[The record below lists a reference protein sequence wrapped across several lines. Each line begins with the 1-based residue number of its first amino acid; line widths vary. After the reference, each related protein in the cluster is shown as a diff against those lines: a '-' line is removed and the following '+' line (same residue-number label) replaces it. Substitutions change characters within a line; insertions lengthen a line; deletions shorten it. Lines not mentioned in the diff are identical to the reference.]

1 MHAHAQHVRRS
12 AARAATA
19 NPVSYLWPAG
29 DGGRRRSAARGTP
42 ATSKGSEEIT
52 GGHQRGQRRRPPA
65 RTATVATSE
74 GSDGSEEIAGPECE
88 EELGPAMDERDTE
101 QRRPIGCIE

>member
-29 DGGRRRSAARGTP
+29 DGGRRRSAARGTA
-42 ATSKGSEEIT
+42 ATRKGSEEIT
-52 GGHQRGQRRRPPA
+52 GGHQRGQRGDRRTRVRGRIRAGNGRA
-65 RTATVATSE
+65 RYRAEKTDRLHRV
-74 GSDGSEEIAGPECE
+74 D
-88 EELGPAMDERDTE
+88 
-101 QRRPIGCIE
+101 

>member
-19 NPVSYLWPAG
+19 NRVSYLWPAG

-65 RTATVATSE
+65 RAARTATAAT
-74 GSDGSEEIAGPECE
+74 SEEIAGPECE
-88 EELGPAMDERDTE
+88 EELGPAMDERDIE